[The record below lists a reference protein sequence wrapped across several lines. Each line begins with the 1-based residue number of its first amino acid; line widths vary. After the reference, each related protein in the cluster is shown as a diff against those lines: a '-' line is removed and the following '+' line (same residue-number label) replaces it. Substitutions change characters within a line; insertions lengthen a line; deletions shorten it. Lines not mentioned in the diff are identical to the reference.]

1 MVCLSAKKMEE
12 LELFKGD
19 TVMLKG
25 KKGKSTICIC
35 LIDDECSDAN
45 IKINKVSQR
54 SFQCLARHFNF
65 LF

>member
-35 LIDDECSDAN
+35 LIDEEC
-45 IKINKVSQR
+45 
-54 SFQCLARHFNF
+54 
-65 LF
+65 